1 MSRSRLVPP
10 LHLRRPAVGLAA
22 TLVLLTAA
30 CSAGG
35 YAATPVPTP
44 TTPQAPAPAASSTPA
59 GNGCPP
65 PSTNLTSY
73 APLPPGATPDLPT
86 FPNNRLRVG
95 VSADTLL
102 LGARNPVTTQIEGF
116 DIDLARAVAKAALG
130 SEDKIQLVVITAA
143 DRVPFLTS
151 GKVDMVA
158 RNMSMTCGR
167 WADIAFSAEY
177 YQAGLKLLVAKG
189 QTASFAALKGKRVC
203 APTGTSTLTFVQ
215 KQSGVTAVGARDHT
229 SCLVLFQAGKVDA
242 IAGDDTVLAGLAA
255 QDPYAS
261 VPKQPVLTSEPYGL
275 GFSQKDRG
283 LVRLANRV
291 IDDLKSGPG
300 WKQLYDKWFAGPL
313 GAAATPP
320 SSVYGR

>member
-1 MSRSRLVPP
+1 MSRSRLR
-10 LHLRRPAVGLAA
+10 LRLRRPAVGLVAA
-22 TLVLLTAA
+22 SVLLTAA
-30 CSAGG
+30 CSSAG
-35 YAATPVPTP
+35 YTATPVPTA
-44 TTPQAPAPAASSTPA
+44 TTTSAPAASSPPP
-59 GNGCPP
+59 GDGCPP
-65 PSTNLTSY
+65 PTTNLTSY
-73 APLPPGATPDLPT
+73 APLPPGARAELPR

-102 LGARNPVTTQIEGF
+102 LGARDPVTTQIQGF

-130 SEDKIQLVVITAA
+130 SEDRIQLVVITAA

-189 QTASFAALKGKRVC
+189 QTASFPALKGKRVC

-215 KQSGVTAVGARDHT
+215 NQGSVTAVGARDHT

-261 VPKQPVLTSEPYGL
+261 VPTQPVLTSEPYGL
-275 GFSQKDRG
+275 GFSQKNVG

-291 IDDLKSGPG
+291 LDDLKSGPG
-300 WKQLYDKWFAGPL
+300 WKQLYDKWFAASLGP
-313 GAAATPP
+313 APAPP
-320 SSVYGR
+320 ASVYGRS